1 MIGGKVL
8 DTSALVQFARR
19 RSVYAHAVVWSAVD
33 GDAVL
38 AVPTVALARAWASID
53 PDHHAAMDVL
63 VGLPV
68 TVLDHLDSSAREVG
82 LLLAGS
88 EAAISTGVSSRPKM
102 RSDDAI
108 APCRLAGGDRRTRP
122 TSVRR
127 PHHPDRTPALR
138 PRGAHPRR
146 PARTG
151 RSR

>member
-88 EAAISTGVSSRPKM
+88 GCADVVTGAV
-102 RSDDAI
+102 AW
-108 APCRLAGGDRRTRP
+108 C
-122 TSVRR
+122 
-127 PHHPDRTPALR
+127 ALR
-138 PRGAHPRR
+138 RGWPVVTAEPG
-146 PARTG
+146 PL
-151 RSR
+151 RSVDHTIQIEHLP